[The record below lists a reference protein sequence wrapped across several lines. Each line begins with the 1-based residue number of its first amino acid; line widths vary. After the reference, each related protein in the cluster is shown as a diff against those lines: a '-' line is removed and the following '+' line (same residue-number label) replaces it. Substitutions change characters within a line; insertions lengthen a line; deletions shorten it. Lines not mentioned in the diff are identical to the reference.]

1 MGKKKDDKKFGDI
14 FNNISNDFPFL
25 RKEFVYSLSNLKILL
40 DGWGT
45 KWAVVGSIA
54 FVANGMKINREID
67 DIDLEVVCNE
77 EQESIFKNLAESQGV
92 DFHNNKETNK
102 FTNNK
107 NKPYIFN
114 FFGVIVN
121 VFVSKDKLS
130 HPSILERGGI
140 PIPTLDTLIES
151 KVKFHRPKD
160 LQDLLAISQWL
171 MAKIVGEENLE
182 KFIDK
187 INIKEIEQVILEDKS
202 NG

>member
-1 MGKKKDDKKFGDI
+1 MGKKKEDKKFGDI
-14 FNNISNDFPFL
+14 FNNISNNFPFL

-40 DGWGT
+40 DEWNVR
-45 KWAVVGSIA
+45 WSVVGSLA

-77 EQESIFKNLAESQGV
+77 EQESIFKNLSESQGV

-102 FTNNK
+102 FLNNK

-114 FFGVIVN
+114 FLGVIVN

-130 HPSILERGGI
+130 HPVILERGGI

-151 KVKFHRPKD
+151 KVQFHRPKD

-171 MAKIVGEENLE
+171 MSKIVGEENLE
-182 KFIDK
+182 KFINK
-187 INIKEIEQVILEDKS
+187 INMKEIEQVISEDNN